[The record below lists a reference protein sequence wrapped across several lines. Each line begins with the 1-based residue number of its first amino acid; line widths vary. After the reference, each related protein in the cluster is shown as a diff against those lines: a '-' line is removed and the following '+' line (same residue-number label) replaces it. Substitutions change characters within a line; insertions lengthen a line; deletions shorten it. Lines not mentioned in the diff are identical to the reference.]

1 MSLLRPMLVALTL
14 LLSGAALAQD
24 LPRVPPEAVGLLPE
38 RLEQVGR
45 WLQAEIDGRKI
56 PGAVLLIARQGK
68 VAYFESFG
76 RRDASS
82 DVPMA
87 RDAIFRIY
95 SMTKPIASVAAM
107 MLVEDGRLALDDPVA
122 RYIPE
127 FASVTVGVETPGQ
140 AGAGATLERVPA
152 RRPMTV
158 HDLLRH
164 TSGLTYGFFGD
175 TPVKRAYRAAGVD
188 PDANDSL
195 SAFASRLAGL
205 PLHFQPG
212 STWDYGVSTD
222 LLGRVIEVAGG
233 MPLSQF
239 LKTRLLDPLGM
250 KDTSFYVTEPARQAR
265 LAEPLPDD
273 RVLGIGAV
281 IGNPRVARR
290 AESAGGGM
298 VSTATDYARF
308 ALMLRNG
315 GELGGRRIL
324 GPRTVE
330 FMTSDHL
337 GSAIARTPLYLP
349 GPGYGFGLG
358 FAVRTAT
365 GEASAPGAPGEFY
378 WGGAAGTYFWVD
390 PRNDL
395 VVVFMIQSPRQRAA
409 YRTILRNMVYAAI
422 SR

>member
-1 MSLLRPMLVALTL
+1 MSLLRPMLVVLML
-14 LLSGAALAQD
+14 LLGGASLAQD
-24 LPRVPPEAVGLLPE
+24 LPRVPPEEVGLSPE
-38 RLEQVGR
+38 RLERVGR

-76 RRDASS
+76 RRDAST
-82 DVPMA
+82 DVPMT

-127 FASVTVGVETPGQ
+127 FASVTVGVETPGEG
-140 AGAGATLERVPA
+140 GAPATLERVPA
-152 RRPMTV
+152 RRPVTV

-175 TPVKRAYRAAGVD
+175 TLVKRAYRAAGVD

-195 SAFASRLAGL
+195 SAFAGRLAAL

-212 STWDYGVSTD
+212 SAWDYGVSTD

-239 LKTRLLDPLGM
+239 LKTRILQPLGM
-250 KDTSFYVTEPARQAR
+250 NDTSFYVPEPARQAR
-265 LAEPLPDD
+265 LAEPMPDD
-273 RVLGIGAV
+273 RVLGIDAV
-281 IGNPRVARR
+281 IGNPRVTRR
-290 AESAGGGM
+290 AESAGGGL

-315 GELGGRRIL
+315 GELDGRRIL

-358 FAVRTAT
+358 FAVRTAV
-365 GEASAPGAPGEFY
+365 GEASAPGAPGEYY

-409 YRTILRNMVYAAI
+409 YRTILRNMIYAAI
-422 SR
+422 GR

>member
-1 MSLLRPMLVALTL
+1 MSMVRNALVVLAL

-24 LPRVPPEAVGLLPE
+24 LPRARPEEVGLSPE
-38 RLEQVGR
+38 RLERVGR

-76 RRDASS
+76 RRDAST
-82 DVPMA
+82 DVPMT

-95 SMTKPIASVAAM
+95 SMSKPIASVAAM

-127 FASVTVGVETPGQ
+127 FAAVTVGVETSGQ
-140 AGAGATLERVPA
+140 GGTPASLERVAA
-152 RRPMTV
+152 RRPITV

-175 TPVKRAYRAAGVD
+175 SLVKRAYRASGVD
-188 PDANDSL
+188 PDGEESL
-195 SAFASRLAGL
+195 STFASRLASL

-212 STWDYGVSTD
+212 SAWDYGVSTD

-239 LKTRLLDPLGM
+239 LKSRILDPLGM
-250 KDTSFYVTEPARQAR
+250 RDTSFYVTEPARQAR
-265 LAEPLPDD
+265 LAEPMPDD

-281 IGNPRVARR
+281 VGNPRVTRR
-290 AESAGGGM
+290 AESAGGGL
-298 VSTATDYARF
+298 VSSATDYARF

-315 GELGGRRIL
+315 GELDGRRIL
-324 GPRTVE
+324 GPRTIE
-330 FMTSDHL
+330 FMTADHL
-337 GSAIARTPLYLP
+337 GSAIARAPLYLP

-365 GEASAPGAPGEFY
+365 GEASAPGAPGEY
-378 WGGAAGTYFWVD
+378 NWGGAAGTYFWVD

-409 YRTILRNMVYAAI
+409 YRTILRNMIYAAI
-422 SR
+422 GR